1 MIILTGGAGMIGSI
15 IAWHLNTILNE
26 DQFVIVDDLLT
37 KDQEQN
43 FAKRKFIDYINK
55 NDLPKYIKNIKNIN
69 AVIHMGAISATTEPN
84 FNKLLV
90 SNIRY
95 SQMLWSWCSQNNV
108 PFIYASSAAT
118 YGGGANGYDDNEDLL
133 PELNPLNAYG
143 YSKHFFDQ
151 WVLSQVSSNQPSPPQ
166 WCGLKFFNV
175 YGPNEY
181 HKNRMASVVF
191 HAFQQY
197 QKENEIRLFKSENIN
212 YKDGKQLR
220 DFIYVKDAVE
230 YVIFFL
236 KNSHISGLFNSGT
249 GTAQSF
255 NDLAKAVLIGVK
267 GDESSIKYI
276 DMPNDLK
283 GKYQYYTE
291 ANLDKI
297 LATGFDLKFK
307 NLEEGVNDYMK
318 NYLLTSDRYA

>member
-197 QKENEIRLFKSENIN
+197 QK
-212 YKDGKQLR
+212 
-220 DFIYVKDAVE
+220 
-230 YVIFFL
+230 
-236 KNSHISGLFNSGT
+236 
-249 GTAQSF
+249 
-255 NDLAKAVLIGVK
+255 
-267 GDESSIKYI
+267 
-276 DMPNDLK
+276 
-283 GKYQYYTE
+283 
-291 ANLDKI
+291 
-297 LATGFDLKFK
+297 
-307 NLEEGVNDYMK
+307 
-318 NYLLTSDRYA
+318 